1 MKLPLPKNTIVKLT
15 LVGVLL
21 TSLLSVGLATQFPTD
36 SPEQGGTTIEA
47 DAPTPNEDFT
57 PSVQNDDHEEYDEH
71 EEYEDDH
78 DDHEE
83 YGDDHGDEYE
93 DDHDEY
99 EEYEDDHDDHE
110 YE

>member
-36 SPEQGGTTIEA
+36 SPEQASTTIEA
-47 DAPTPNEDFT
+47 DAPSPNEDFT
-57 PSVQNDDHEEYDEH
+57 PAVQDDDHEEYDEH
-71 EEYEDDH
+71 EEYED
-78 DDHEE
+78 
-83 YGDDHGDEYE
+83 GHGDEYE
-93 DDHDEY
+93 DDHDDEY
-99 EEYEDDHDDHE
+99 EEYEEHEDDEDEDDHE

>member
-1 MKLPLPKNTIVKLT
+1 MSSNEMKLPLPKNTIVKLT
-15 LVGVLL
+15 LIGVLL

-57 PSVQNDDHEEYDEH
+57 PAVQDDGHEEYEEHEEYEDEDDHDDHEEYDEH
-71 EEYEDDH
+71 EEYEDEDDH

-83 YGDDHGDEYE
+83 Y
-93 DDHDEY
+93 
-99 EEYEDDHDDHE
+99 
-110 YE
+110 